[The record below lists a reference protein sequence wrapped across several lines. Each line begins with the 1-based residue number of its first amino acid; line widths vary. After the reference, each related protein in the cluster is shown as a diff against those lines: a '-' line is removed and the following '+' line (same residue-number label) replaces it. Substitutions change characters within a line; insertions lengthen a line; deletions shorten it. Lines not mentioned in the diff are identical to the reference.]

1 MAHTSWLYSF
11 DLSGD
16 DEARQAIERQ
26 PYFILSCSKMI
37 GASYVKEISK
47 KDIPDITTDGYMYFI
62 SEEQKNV
69 VLHQSCAYLLG
80 VFDLDKKRVFQEE
93 FDNIKEKSK
102 IWSENYNKMKKIEAC
117 ITYQNIVQS
126 FLSSESE
133 EYKKSFDLLCNFKQK
148 FDYIK
153 IQINNL
159 EDEIQKMIFEY
170 IYKELR
176 ILIIDSDG
184 INIQGTIK
192 HYQDFFMGK

>member
-1 MAHTSWLYSF
+1 MAHTSWLYPF

-26 PYFILSCSKMI
+26 PYFMLECSKII
-37 GASYVKEISK
+37 GASYLKEISK

-62 SEEQKNV
+62 SEEQKIV

-80 VFDLDKKRVFQEE
+80 VFDLDKKRVFQKE

-102 IWSENYNKMKKIEAC
+102 IWTENHNKMKKIEAC

-126 FLSSESE
+126 FLFSESE

-148 FDYIK
+148 FD
-153 IQINNL
+153 
-159 EDEIQKMIFEY
+159 
-170 IYKELR
+170 
-176 ILIIDSDG
+176 ILHLCTFKTPI
-184 INIQGTIK
+184 
-192 HYQDFFMGK
+192 